1 MSNGEYKESPRNEA
15 EQIESAAHRIHHN
28 LLAEAMKTDAL
39 LTDDER
45 WEKMQA
51 WTRAAIA
58 VQDKEN
64 ADFVADVLRK
74 VDRSEFAWR
83 WLFKFGSRYPMPES
97 HFRHSVPGLTID
109 RAES

>member
-1 MSNGEYKESPRNEA
+1 MSNGEYKESPIFGRTRAGNEA

-58 VQDKEN
+58 VQDKET
-64 ADFVADVLRK
+64 ADFVAEVVRK
-74 VDRSEFAWR
+74 KDRTDFAWS
-83 WLFKFGSRYPMPES
+83 WLLKFGGRYPLPES
-97 HFRHSVPGLTID
+97 FFRS
-109 RAES
+109 